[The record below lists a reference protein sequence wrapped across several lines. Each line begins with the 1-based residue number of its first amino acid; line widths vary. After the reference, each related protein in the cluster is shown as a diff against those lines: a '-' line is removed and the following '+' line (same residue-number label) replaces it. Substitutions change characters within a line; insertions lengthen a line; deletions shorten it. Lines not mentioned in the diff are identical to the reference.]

1 MFLIFCSSGK
11 IILKLKK
18 LKLEVN
24 KMDYDKILEER
35 KVPEK
40 LVKDL
45 VHLVPD
51 QTVRGR
57 ACDILLDLIED
68 NWRGEQITGS
78 RLIADIM
85 SKYNFDWIDHD
96 EWEKD
101 KIELSHRGR
110 PFTDSEM
117 NIAVVAHGK
126 KIHIIDTEYI
136 DFLNEKG

>member
-1 MFLIFCSSGK
+1 
-11 IILKLKK
+11 
-18 LKLEVN
+18 
-24 KMDYDKILEER
+24 MDYDKILEER

-51 QTVRGR
+51 QTERGR

-68 NWRGEQITGS
+68 NWRGKQITSS

-110 PFTDSEM
+110 PFTDAEM
-117 NIAVVAHGK
+117 NIAVVAAGK
-126 KIHIIDTEYI
+126 STYIIDKLYI